1 MDRTILF
8 VGIGGFIGSVLRYL
22 VSLLFARLDIAN
34 FPLAT
39 LSVNILGCFLIGLV
53 LGLTERGSF
62 TAGEVRSFVVIG
74 ILGGFT
80 TFSAFSYETI
90 RLLQE
95 GAFGPAAGNI
105 FLNVALGLGATWLG
119 LLLSK

>member
-8 VGIGGFIGSVLRYL
+8 VGIGGFIGSILRYL
-22 VSLLFARLDIAN
+22 VSLVFARLDIAN

-39 LSVNILGCFLIGLV
+39 LSVNILGCFVIGLV

-62 TAGEVRSFVVIG
+62 AAGEVRSFVVVG

-105 FLNVALGLGATWLG
+105 LLNVVLGLAATYVG
-119 LLLSK
+119 LTLSK

>member
-8 VGIGGFIGSVLRYL
+8 VGIGGFIGSIFRYL

-34 FPLAT
+34 FPFAT
-39 LSVNILGCFLIGLV
+39 LSVNILGCFVIGLV

-62 TAGEVRSFVVIG
+62 TAGEVRSFVVVG

-80 TFSAFSYETI
+80 TFSAFSYESI

-105 FLNVALGLGATWLG
+105 FLNVAVGLAATWLG
-119 LLLSK
+119 LSLSK